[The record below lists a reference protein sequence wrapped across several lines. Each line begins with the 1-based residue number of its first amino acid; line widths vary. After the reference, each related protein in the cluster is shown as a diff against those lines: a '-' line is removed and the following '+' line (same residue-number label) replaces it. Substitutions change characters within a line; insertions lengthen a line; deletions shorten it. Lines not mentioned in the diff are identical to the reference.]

1 MAECI
6 SRLRIVSDRLQSP
19 TNKTPPDVPWRVP
32 SPNPTDNAIGG
43 NVTNTVEELARKKQ
57 VMNLVK
63 ENSETIPKSKRK
75 EKNQNRKTQPI
86 TSQR

>member
-1 MAECI
+1 LT
-6 SRLRIVSDRLQSP
+6 S
-19 TNKTPPDVPWRVP
+19 PDVPWRVP

-75 EKNQNRKTQPI
+75 EKNIFLLLLHCHSFFIFPVMNRFLI
-86 TSQR
+86 EN